1 MEGRHDPG
9 LASRVNVDDYVGVE
23 RLELPIESLVHESGQ
38 SAVGLVSG
46 RRLFEQPFAIRIG
59 LGFPMGQRLVP
70 GQRDEERWRLLAV
83 KGPSHRHVV
92 GLDPVVKLII
102 LSAPA
107 PEGVGIAAE
116 GPEVVGRQGRHA
128 TEMISRRR
136 SRNNH
141 HQMSNHPIQIQIQC
155 YVILYL

>member
-1 MEGRHDPG
+1 MEGRHGG

-23 RLELPIESLVHESGQ
+23 RLELPIECLVHESGQ
-38 SAVGLVSG
+38 SAVGLDVSG
-46 RRLFEQPFAIRIG
+46 RRLFEQPLAIRIG

-70 GQRDEERWRLLAV
+70 GQRDEERRRLLAV
-83 KGPSHRHVV
+83 KGPRHRHVV
-92 GLDPVVKLII
+92 LGLDPVVKLIV
-102 LSAPA
+102 LAAPA

-141 HQMSNHPIQIQIQC
+141 N
-155 YVILYL
+155 